1 MSVVIPPVHL
11 LLMMFS
17 GWVNRRQVDV
27 LEYLKEENRIL
38 KERLGGRRI
47 QFTDAETSRLARKA
61 SALGRRVLNELE
73 TLVTPDTLMRW
84 YRNLIARKW
93 NYSHRRGPGRPRV
106 MRTIVNLIVRMA
118 LENPSWGYTRIQ
130 GALANLGHEVGRGTI
145 ANTLREQGIDPAP
158 ERGKHTSWSTFLKA
172 HWECVAATDFFTV
185 EVCTARGLVTFYVLF
200 LDLASRTVKIAGVTA
215 NPGAAWMTQIA
226 RFIANYRLR
235 IQAVSCS
242 EHRRD
247 GMMCSAEE
255 ILSEV
260 RSWQSGNRRGPR
272 PDDPLLM

>member
-17 GWVNRRQVDV
+17 GWVNRRRVDV

-47 QFTDAETSRLARKA
+47 QFTDAERSRLARKA

-93 NYSHRRGPGRPRV
+93 NYSHRRGPGRPRI

-118 LENPSWGYTRIQ
+118 LENPSWGYTRTPPCQ
-130 GALANLGHEVGRGTI
+130 CEPRHL
-145 ANTLREQGIDPAP
+145 P
-158 ERGKHTSWSTFLKA
+158 
-172 HWECVAATDFFTV
+172 
-185 EVCTARGLVTFYVLF
+185 
-200 LDLASRTVKIAGVTA
+200 
-215 NPGAAWMTQIA
+215 
-226 RFIANYRLR
+226 
-235 IQAVSCS
+235 QA
-242 EHRRD
+242 
-247 GMMCSAEE
+247 
-255 ILSEV
+255 I
-260 RSWQSGNRRGPR
+260 
-272 PDDPLLM
+272 